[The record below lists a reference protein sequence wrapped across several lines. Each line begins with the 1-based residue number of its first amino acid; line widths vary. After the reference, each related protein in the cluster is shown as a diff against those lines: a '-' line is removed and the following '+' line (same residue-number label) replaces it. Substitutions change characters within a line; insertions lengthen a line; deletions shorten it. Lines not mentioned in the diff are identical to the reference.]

1 MPTQGEVHVKTNH
14 HRFIASLLIVSVT
27 GCAGPHKLA
36 PDDQLSLSS
45 QPKIHAVHHQP
56 ATIFAAREP
65 TTTAVLL
72 DTPAD
77 PAVSESTR
85 PQREQPED
93 PAPRVKSRLVG
104 ALQAN
109 LKLTNVDT
117 VSDPLQND
125 DVKTLKDV
133 FKTGVVLDVRTM
145 KWGGDDY
152 RGNYL
157 VRARMVRVEDST
169 VLWNTTCN
177 ARWAYDGNPLGAQL
191 RKAADDCAAQL
202 SAKALGKDRKP
213 VSVAGHT
220 IPAEGL
226 PSVPRIVV
234 DEHPIELTGID
245 MTPEERAQFEEQRS
259 ARIDSRT
266 KMSFG
271 IGGADPRVIVLC
283 AFFLPVCVAVGAV
296 TIAVVQGIRRT
307 VASAR
312 EPSLIPEQDSVR
324 LAAMLKE
331 RATGASLA
339 ARISRLPEAPSVPAA
354 TEAAPRLVVR
364 MKLAQPDYS
373 GKRTGVSIVAQ
384 AQAFPSAGPEWQPTE
399 HRYEFSSLAWTAN
412 DAELVRREIDDAV
425 DALADSIWSAYSPR
439 LPDGT
444 VEEPGKPVEA
454 TGPVVEDVRQLAHQ
468 QH

>member
-1 MPTQGEVHVKTNH
+1 MKNKL
-14 HRFIASLLIVSVT
+14 RRSIASLLIVSMT

-36 PDDQLSLSS
+36 RDEQRSLSS
-45 QPKIHAVHHQP
+45 QPKIHAVHHRP
-56 ATIFAAREP
+56 AAAFADREH
-65 TTTAVLL
+65 TNTAVPL

-77 PAVSESTR
+77 PTVSESTR
-85 PQREQPED
+85 PQREQRED

-104 ALQAN
+104 TLQAN

-157 VRARMVRVEDST
+157 VRARMVRLDDST
-169 VLWNTTCN
+169 VLWKTTCN
-177 ARWAYDGNPLGAQL
+177 ARWAYDGNPLGVQL

-202 SAKALGKDRKP
+202 SARALGKDRKH
-213 VSVAGHT
+213 VSVTGHT

-226 PSVPRIVV
+226 PSVPRIVA
-234 DEHPIELTGID
+234 DEHSIELPGLE
-245 MTPEERAQFEEQRS
+245 MTPEERAQFEEGRS
-259 ARIDSRT
+259 ARIDRQAEVRLSAGE
-266 KMSFG
+266 KAKG
-271 IGGADPRVIVLC
+271 VALCVIPPLC
-283 AFFLPVCVAVGAV
+283 AVVWAVAG
-296 TIAVVQGIRRT
+296 TIMGVHWGIKRAI
-307 VASAR
+307 VSAR
-312 EPSLIPEQDSVR
+312 EPSLIPEQDSAR

-331 RATGASLA
+331 QATGASLA
-339 ARISRLPEAPSVPAA
+339 ERISHLPDSPSVTAA
-354 TEAAPRLVVR
+354 TEVASPRLVVR
-364 MKLAQPDYS
+364 MKIAQPDYS
-373 GKRTGVSIVAQ
+373 RKRTGVSIVAQ
-384 AQAFPSAGPEWQPTE
+384 AQAFPSTGAEWELTE

-412 DAELVRREIDDAV
+412 DAELVRQEIDEAV

-444 VEEPGKPVEA
+444 VKEPGRPVEA
-454 TGPVVEDVRQLAHQ
+454 TGPVLEDVRQVAHQ
-468 QH
+468 Q

>member
-1 MPTQGEVHVKTNH
+1 MAKERV
-14 HRFIASLLIVSVT
+14 
-27 GCAGPHKLA
+27 
-36 PDDQLSLSS
+36 
-45 QPKIHAVHHQP
+45 
-56 ATIFAAREP
+56 AA
-65 TTTAVLL
+65 AVLL

-77 PAVSESTR
+77 PAVGESAR
-85 PQREQPED
+85 LQREQPED
-93 PAPRVKSRLVG
+93 PAPHVKTRLIS

-109 LKLTNVDT
+109 LNLTNVHT
-117 VSDPLQND
+117 VSDPLESD
-125 DVKTLKDV
+125 EVKTLKDV
-133 FKTGVVLDVRTM
+133 FKTGVVLDVRTVR
-145 KWGGDDY
+145 WGRDGY
-152 RGNYL
+152 RGYYT
-157 VRARMVRVEDST
+157 VRARMVRLEDSS
-169 VLWNTTCN
+169 VLWKTTCS
-177 ARWAYDGNPLGAQL
+177 ARWANDWKQPLAAQL
-191 RKAADDCAAQL
+191 RMASDDCAAQL
-202 SAKALGKDRKP
+202 SAKVLGKDPKP
-213 VSVAGHT
+213 VAVTGHV

-226 PSVPRIVV
+226 PTVPGIVA
-234 DEHPIELTGID
+234 DEHSIELPGLE
-245 MTPEERAQFEEQRS
+245 MTPEERALFEEQRS

-312 EPSLIPEQDSVR
+312 EPSLIPEQKSMR

-331 RATGASLA
+331 QATGASLA
-339 ARISRLPEAPSVPAA
+339 ERMARLSDSASVPAA